1 MFEHLKYYISRIK
14 QLAKNQIQYP
24 DCKFY
29 NGSILINSQLGHYN
43 ILFQNAQVINSIIG
57 SHSYIQKRS
66 TVVNANIGKFCS
78 MASDVSIGPGIHKL
92 NGISTHPSF
101 FLKNTPLIKK
111 YSQEDAFISSKETV
125 IGHDVWIG
133 EKAIILDGVSIGTG
147 AVIAA
152 GAIVTKDV
160 APYAIVG
167 GVPAKVLR
175 MRFNSIEIDG
185 ILKSKW
191 WDKDEEWLQQNYK
204 SFNNVLD
211 FTKMINEKLS

>member
-1 MFEHLKYYISRIK
+1 
-14 QLAKNQIQYP
+14 LAKNQIQYP
-24 DCKFY
+24 DCEFHK
-29 NGSILINSQLGHYN
+29 GAVLINSKLSHYN
-43 ILFQNAQVINSIIG
+43 ILFQDTQVINSNIG
-57 SHSYIQKRS
+57 SHTYVQKRS
-66 TVVNANIGKFCS
+66 TIYCSNIGKFCS
-78 MASDVSIGPGIHKL
+78 IGSNVSIGPGIHKL
-92 NGISTHPSF
+92 DGISTHPSF

-133 EKAIILDGVSIGTG
+133 EKAIILDGVSIGNG

-175 MRFNSIEIDG
+175 MRFSPLEIEE

-191 WDKDEEWLQQNYK
+191 WDKDEEWLQKNYK